1 MVWVEFYQGKA
12 ILSLEWGRG
21 VYFPGPDIS
30 HNWELAE
37 ASLKNSVHEDTR
49 GTQTEDDPN
58 QKTKG
63 WWETQNCPSEN
74 TLVSVKELNLKPKPE
89 DSKSSAPFPP
99 AFYNI
104 FL

>member
-1 MVWVEFYQGKA
+1 MVWVEFHQGKA

-49 GTQTEDDPN
+49 GTQTED
-58 QKTKG
+58 
-63 WWETQNCPSEN
+63 
-74 TLVSVKELNLKPKPE
+74 ELPE
-89 DSKSSAPFPP
+89 DQGLMGNTKLSPREHISFCKGVEFETKTRR
-99 AFYNI
+99 FQV
-104 FL
+104 